1 MEERERGRWPRG
13 PLIYY
18 LLAAFDI
25 LTVSASLFL
34 NHRIMSIY
42 VGSVEANQEWAERMT
57 DYAALSRLA
66 AEVDA
71 PGNDVF
77 NSRDVPAESARMQ
90 ANLVTFDSPVL
101 ILDREGR
108 TLRLNR
114 AGCEIAELQ
123 DEDVVGKQA
132 GDLGEGEP
140 WRSIGRVAQLTLE
153 GRAPTSAQAR
163 DELTARTWEVSGNV
177 VPDDRGPEAEG
188 VIVVAR
194 DVTRLVELQESVRR
208 EERMSAMGSLLAGV
222 AHEVRNPLFGISS
235 TLDAFEARHG
245 HAEPFRQYLT
255 VLKGEVARLSTL
267 MRDLL
272 DYGKPRGLEVREA
285 DLGEVVDEAARLC
298 ESLANNGGVRIIRA
312 HDWALERV
320 PMDRSRMLQVL
331 QNVIENAI
339 QHSPKGGMV
348 VLSGGAERVNGGAWT
363 WCSVRDSGPGF
374 QAADLTRVFEPFFT
388 RRKGGTGL
396 GLSIAQRIVS
406 QHGGLIHATNH
417 PEGGG
422 LVTVKLP
429 AAGPLPRPA

>member
-208 EERMSAMGSLLAGV
+208 EERM
-222 AHEVRNPLFGISS
+222 
-235 TLDAFEARHG
+235 
-245 HAEPFRQYLT
+245 
-255 VLKGEVARLSTL
+255 
-267 MRDLL
+267 
-272 DYGKPRGLEVREA
+272 
-285 DLGEVVDEAARLC
+285 
-298 ESLANNGGVRIIRA
+298 
-312 HDWALERV
+312 
-320 PMDRSRMLQVL
+320 
-331 QNVIENAI
+331 
-339 QHSPKGGMV
+339 
-348 VLSGGAERVNGGAWT
+348 
-363 WCSVRDSGPGF
+363 
-374 QAADLTRVFEPFFT
+374 
-388 RRKGGTGL
+388 
-396 GLSIAQRIVS
+396 
-406 QHGGLIHATNH
+406 
-417 PEGGG
+417 
-422 LVTVKLP
+422 LV
-429 AAGPLPRPA
+429 GD